1 MGPFWGPLYFM
12 TAKFPVYTSVLV
24 YRSAKSEAVETLARS
39 VLVSGIT
46 MLHGYASRAFA
57 LYYAVQAMIAAKGAW
72 AGPRRAGKAAAF
84 AVLGILGLAI
94 AVFGSAVE

>member
-1 MGPFWGPLYFM
+1 M
-12 TAKFPVYTSVLV
+12 TAKSPVYTSVLV
-24 YRSAKSEAVETLARS
+24 YRSAKSEAVDTLA
-39 VLVSGIT
+39 VSGIT
-46 MLHGYASRAFA
+46 MLHGYVSRAFA

-72 AGPRRAGKAAAF
+72 AGPRGAGKAAAF